1 MSAQP
6 EDIRKPPSSPP
17 QDSLLA
23 DLDADDEEDQAEAG
37 VLAWSRNVRIVLAV
51 VVVIVSGFIIAWI
64 MS

>member
-17 QDSLLA
+17 QDPLMA

-51 VVVIVSGFIIAWI
+51 AVVIVSGFIIAWI